1 MRSVLFAFALLA
13 ATMSASAQTPDGPLS
28 GEVTAAQ
35 PRVSFQIELREGE
48 PVTLSTASAR
58 TTFDTILTLNGP
70 DGRTVAENDDTA
82 TALTSQ
88 IIYVPTRTGRYT
100 AVVSGF
106 GGATGAFELT
116 VSDELDFGLSHLARV
131 ISQERVSL
139 TRQRREQ
146 RFSVDLAEGEIFVGS
161 TFALGATV
169 DPTLSLA
176 DARGE
181 IVAANDDRGDGTL
194 NSQVVF
200 QAPRVGRYQLT
211 VGTYDGAGGDIIVS
225 LAIDP
230 EARAPFNFSSI
241 EGTPLARHEGALSA
255 EQPSRDYPVRLTAG
269 QTILVLADTTGG
281 DLDPVLRLS
290 DANGDPVAAND
301 DRGDGSLNSAF
312 AFTAPAAGTYT
323 LTIERYRRSN
333 TSGNYLLVL
342 TNVDRSVVDRI
353 QAIAED
359 SVSLSGPELTIET
372 RDFRV
377 HYTLEGIDATTT
389 EYAQA
394 TADTLQQM
402 FEVQV
407 RQIGWAEPIRDPD
420 GRYRAYVADAL
431 GSMGYTKGVQMVFDN
446 PNTAGVR
453 ERAAVRTVFVVDNGF
468 DGMNRTESPLALMRA
483 TATHEFNHVIQFG
496 YDGEEPLNWL
506 YESTASWT
514 ETTTVGADQDATN
527 YTETDFASPQ
537 LCWTTLQ
544 PGFDYSQWTLLQS
557 IADVHGDNIVVRM
570 WENAVRYDGFEVV
583 SRTLSAAGTT
593 IPDALGRWRAQNYAR
608 DYDLAPVFPRAVRE
622 HAMLSRQGEWST
634 KDGPEQ
640 LGANY
645 LGFGRN
651 LRGRYTITLSGDDDL
666 ELYGL
671 GVRNGEVQV
680 FRLGRGGVFDV
691 GAFEHASLMVFNRAV
706 PSEPGACSASGR
718 YRINVSE
725 TTDAMAAPHTRFS
738 ARHFQALRREPSQR
752 N

>member
-1 MRSVLFAFALLA
+1 
-13 ATMSASAQTPDGPLS
+13 MSASAQTPNQPLS

-88 IIYVPTRTGRYT
+88 VIYVPTRTGRYT
-100 AVVSGF
+100 AVVSGY
-106 GGATGAFELT
+106 GGAVGTFELN
-116 VSDELDFGLSHLARV
+116 VSNELDFGLSHEARV
-131 ISQERVSL
+131 VSQERVTL
-139 TRQRREQ
+139 TRSRREQ
-146 RFSVDLAEGEIFVGS
+146 RISVDLVEDEIFVGS
-161 TFALGATV
+161 TFALAATT
-169 DPTLSLA
+169 DPTLTLTDPS
-176 DARGE
+176 GE
-181 IVAANDDRGDGTL
+181 VVAANDDRGDGSL
-194 NSQVVF
+194 NSQVIY
-200 QAPRVGRYQLT
+200 QAPRAGRYQLT
-211 VGTYDGAGGDIIVS
+211 VGTYNNTGGEMIVS

-230 EARAPFNFSSI
+230 QADAPFNFDAI
-241 EGTPLARHEGALSA
+241 EGTPLARHEGSLNAQ
-255 EQPSRDYPVRLTAG
+255 QPSRDYPLQLTAG
-269 QTILVLADTTGG
+269 QTILVLADTTSG
-281 DLDPVLRLS
+281 DLDPVIRLN

-312 AFTAPAAGTYT
+312 AFTAPANATYT
-323 LTIERYRRSN
+323 LNIERYRRSD
-333 TSGNYLLVL
+333 TSGNYLLVI
-342 TNVDRSVVDRI
+342 TNVDRSVVDTI
-353 QAIAED
+353 QALAED

-377 HYTLEGIDATTT
+377 HYTLDGVDATTT

-394 TADTLQQM
+394 TADTLQEM

-407 RQIGWAEPIRDPD
+407 RRIGWAEPIRDPD

-468 DGMNRTESPLALMRA
+468 VGMNRTESPIALMRA

-496 YDGEEPLNWL
+496 YDGEEALNWL

-514 ETTTVGADQDATN
+514 ETTTVGSDQDATN

-537 LCWTTLQ
+537 LCWTTLE

-557 IADVHGDNIVVRM
+557 IADVHGDSIVVRM
-570 WENAVRYDGFEVV
+570 WENAVRYDGFEVMT
-583 SRTLSAAGTT
+583 RTLQPVGTDIPSALA
-593 IPDALGRWRAQNYAR
+593 RWRAQNYAR

-622 HAMLSRQGEWST
+622 LALLSRQGEWST

-645 LGFGRN
+645 LGFGQN
-651 LRGRYTITLSGDDDL
+651 LRGKYTFTLSGDDDL

-691 GAFEHASLMVFNRAV
+691 GAFDNAALMVFNRAV
-706 PSEPGACSASGR
+706 PNEPGACSASGR

-725 TTDAMAAPHTRFS
+725 TTDAMAAPQTRFS

>member
-1 MRSVLFAFALLA
+1 
-13 ATMSASAQTPDGPLS
+13 MSASAQTPNQPLS

-88 IIYVPTRTGRYT
+88 VIYVPTRTGRYT
-100 AVVSGF
+100 AVVSGY
-106 GGATGAFELT
+106 GGAVGTFELN
-116 VSDELDFGLSHLARV
+116 VSNELDFGLSHEARV
-131 ISQERVSL
+131 VSQERVTL
-139 TRQRREQ
+139 TRSRREQ
-146 RFSVDLAEGEIFVGS
+146 RISVDLVEDEIFVGS
-161 TFALGATV
+161 TFALAATT
-169 DPTLSLA
+169 DPTLTLTDPS
-176 DARGE
+176 GE
-181 IVAANDDRGDGTL
+181 V
-194 NSQVVF
+194 
-200 QAPRVGRYQLT
+200 
-211 VGTYDGAGGDIIVS
+211 
-225 LAIDP
+225 
-230 EARAPFNFSSI
+230 
-241 EGTPLARHEGALSA
+241 
-255 EQPSRDYPVRLTAG
+255 
-269 QTILVLADTTGG
+269 
-281 DLDPVLRLS
+281 
-290 DANGDPVAAND
+290 VAAND

-312 AFTAPAAGTYT
+312 AFTAPANATYT
-323 LTIERYRRSN
+323 LNIERYRRSD
-333 TSGNYLLVL
+333 TSGNYLLVI
-342 TNVDRSVVDRI
+342 TNVDRSVVDTI
-353 QAIAED
+353 QALAED

-377 HYTLEGIDATTT
+377 HYTLDGVDATTT

-394 TADTLQQM
+394 TADTLQEM

-407 RQIGWAEPIRDPD
+407 RRIGWAEPIRDPD

-468 DGMNRTESPLALMRA
+468 VGMNRTESPIALMRA

-496 YDGEEPLNWL
+496 YDGEEALNWL

-514 ETTTVGADQDATN
+514 ETTTVGSDQDATN

-537 LCWTTLQ
+537 LCWTTLE

-557 IADVHGDNIVVRM
+557 IADVHGDSIVVRM
-570 WENAVRYDGFEVV
+570 WENAVRYDGFEVMT
-583 SRTLSAAGTT
+583 RTLQPVGTDIPSALA
-593 IPDALGRWRAQNYAR
+593 RWRAQNYAR

-622 HAMLSRQGEWST
+622 LALLSRQGEWST

-645 LGFGRN
+645 LGFGQN
-651 LRGRYTITLSGDDDL
+651 LRGKYTFTLSGDDDL

-691 GAFEHASLMVFNRAV
+691 GAFDNAALMVFNRAV
-706 PSEPGACSASGR
+706 PNEPGACSASGR

-725 TTDAMAAPHTRFS
+725 TTDAMAAPQTRFS

>member
-1 MRSVLFAFALLA
+1 M
-13 ATMSASAQTPDGPLS
+13 TASAQTNGAQNYT

-35 PRVSFQIELREGE
+35 PRAVFELELRAGE
-48 PVTLSTASAR
+48 PVTLTTASAR
-58 TTFDTILTLNGP
+58 TTFDTILTLTGP

-88 IIYVPTRTGRYT
+88 IIYVPTRTGRHRAIVT
-100 AVVSGF
+100 GF
-106 GGATGAFELT
+106 GGATGAFELI
-116 VSDELDFGLSHLARV
+116 VSNEVEFGLSHAARV
-131 ISQERVSL
+131 IRQERVTL

-146 RFSVDLAEGEIFVGS
+146 SFTVDLAEDEIFVGS
-161 TFALGATV
+161 TFALAANV
-169 DPTLSLA
+169 DPTLALA
-176 DARGE
+176 DSSGE

-194 NSQVVF
+194 NSQVIF
-200 QAPRVGRYQLT
+200 QAPRAGRYQLT
-211 VGTYDGAGGDIIVS
+211 VGTYDNTGGEMIVS

-230 EARAPFNFSSI
+230 EADAPFNFSAI
-241 EGTPLARHEGALSA
+241 EGTPLARHEGSLNA
-255 EQPSRDYPVRLTAG
+255 EQPSRDYPLRLTAG

-281 DLDPVLRLS
+281 DLDPVIRLS
-290 DANGDPVAAND
+290 DVNGDPVAAND

-312 AFTAPAAGTYT
+312 AYTAAATATYT
-323 LTIERYRRSN
+323 LNIERYRRSE
-333 TSGNYLLVL
+333 TSGNYLLVI
-342 TNVDRSVVDRI
+342 TNVDRSVVDTI
-353 QAIAED
+353 QALAED
-359 SVSLSGPELTIET
+359 AVSLSGPELTLET

-377 HYTLEGIDATTT
+377 HYTLEGVDATTT

-394 TADTLQQM
+394 TADTLQEM

-407 RQIGWAEPIRDPD
+407 RRIGWAEPIRDPD

-446 PNTAGVR
+446 PNTSGVR

-468 DGMNRTESPLALMRA
+468 VGMNRTESPISLMRA

-506 YESTASWT
+506 YEATASWT
-514 ETTTVGADQDATN
+514 ETTTVGSDQDATN

-537 LCWTTLQ
+537 RCWTTLES
-544 PGFDYSQWTLLQS
+544 GFDYSQWTLLQS
-557 IADVHGDNIVVRM
+557 IADVHGDGIVVRM
-570 WENAVRYDGFEVV
+570 WENAVRYDGFEVM
-583 SRTLSAAGTT
+583 SRTLSGVGTD
-593 IPDALGRWRAQNYAR
+593 IPSALSRWRAQNYAR

-622 HAMLSRQGEWST
+622 QAILSRQGEWST

-640 LGANY
+640 LGAHY
-645 LGFGRN
+645 LGFGQN
-651 LRGRYTITLSGDDDL
+651 LRGTYTISLTGDDDL
-666 ELYGL
+666 ELLGL

-680 FRLGRGGVFDV
+680 FRLGRGGAFNV
-691 GAFEHASLMVFNRAV
+691 GAFENAALMVFNRAV

-725 TTDAMAAPHTRFS
+725 TTDAMAAPQTRFN

>member
-1 MRSVLFAFALLA
+1 M
-13 ATMSASAQTPDGPLS
+13 TASAQTNGAQNYT

-35 PRVSFQIELREGE
+35 PRAVFELELRAGE
-48 PVTLSTASAR
+48 PVTLTTASAR
-58 TTFDTILTLNGP
+58 TTFDTILTLTGP

-88 IIYVPTRTGRYT
+88 IIYVPTRTGRHRAIVTGY
-100 AVVSGF
+100 
-106 GGATGAFELT
+106 GGATGAFELI
-116 VSDELDFGLSHLARV
+116 VSNEVEFGLSHAARV
-131 ISQERVSL
+131 IRQERVTL

-146 RFSVDLAEGEIFVGS
+146 GFTVDLAEGEIFVGS
-161 TFALGATV
+161 TFALAANV
-169 DPTLSLA
+169 DPTLTLA
-176 DARGE
+176 DASGE

-194 NSQVVF
+194 NSQVIY
-200 QAPRVGRYQLT
+200 QAPRAGRYQLT
-211 VGTYDGAGGDIIVS
+211 AGTYDNTGGEMIVS

-230 EARAPFNFSSI
+230 EADPPFNFSAI
-241 EGTPLARHEGALSA
+241 EGTPFARYEGSLNA
-255 EQPSRDYPVRLTAG
+255 EQPSRDYPLQLTAG

-281 DLDPVLRLS
+281 DLDPVIRLS
-290 DANGDPVAAND
+290 DVNGDPVAAND

-312 AFTAPAAGTYT
+312 AYTAPTTATYT
-323 LTIERYRRSN
+323 LNIERYRRSD
-333 TSGNYLLVL
+333 TSGNYLLVI
-342 TNVDRSVVDRI
+342 TNVDRSVVDTI
-353 QAIAED
+353 QALAED
-359 SVSLSGPELTIET
+359 AVSLSGPDLTIET

-377 HYTLEGIDATTT
+377 HYTLEGVDATTT
-389 EYAQA
+389 DYAQA
-394 TADTLQQM
+394 TADTLQEM

-446 PNTAGVR
+446 PNTPGVR

-468 DGMNRTESPLALMRA
+468 VGMNRTESPIALMRA

-496 YDGEEPLNWL
+496 YDGEEALNWL
-506 YESTASWT
+506 YEATASWT
-514 ETTTVGADQDATN
+514 ETTTVGSDQDATN

-537 LCWTTLQ
+537 RCWTTLQ

-557 IADVHGDNIVVRM
+557 IADVHGDGIVVRM
-570 WENAVRYDGFEVV
+570 WENAVRYDGFEVM
-583 SRTLSAAGTT
+583 SRTLSGVGTD
-593 IPDALGRWRAQNYAR
+593 IPSALARWRAQNYAR

-622 HAMLSRQGEWST
+622 QAVLAREGDWST

-651 LRGRYTITLSGDDDL
+651 LRGSYTISLSGDDDL

-680 FRLGRGGVFDV
+680 FRLGRGGVFNV
-691 GAFEHASLMVFNRAV
+691 GAFDQAALMVFNRAV
-706 PSEPGACSASGR
+706 PNEPGACSASGR

-725 TTDAMAAPHTRFS
+725 TTETMAAPQTRFS